1 VRDDLARARHAVSET
16 SECTDDLIASLPEP
30 GQRSPQQRATAEAAH
45 DAAREARSLF
55 MDAHAEAVYNE
66 LTDCRGGYLRL
77 PELVAA
83 AAAAF
88 PGLVPTADQMTAERT
103 RPQASKE
110 GREIDQGIFVRGVLR
125 SPLAGPHLLSA
136 MLAPTPRAL
145 RLLPEFSRTGVAD
158 LGSVRM
164 ERRDGAA
171 RLTMCRDDCLNA
183 EDNRQ
188 VDDME
193 TAVDLALLDP
203 EVRVGLLRGGEMS
216 HPRYRGKRVFSAG
229 INLKELNAGGISLV
243 DFLLRRELG
252 YIHKLV
258 RGVLVEDGP
267 RWQSP
272 TCAKPWVAAV
282 DGFAI
287 GGGMQLLL
295 VFDRVIAASDA
306 YLSLPAAQEG
316 IVPGAANFRLTR
328 CAGPRLSRE
337 IILEGR
343 RIWASEPAARLLVD
357 EVVEPPELAE
367 AIERSLDRLQSPAV
381 VANRRMLNF
390 AEESLDEF
398 RRYMAEFAVQQALR
412 LYSEDVIGKVGRF
425 SAPGALGGSVRDH
438 SGMRQVNSG
447 RDRYRR
453 YRAGYR
459 RFLAAQR
466 TGPPVR
472 SADGRRTDTD
482 RSAARAEPARAAA
495 WPPDRSPVAARRAA
509 LADGAGTGRRRHLH
523 VHGGVRAR
531 LGGDTRA
538 RAGGATS

>member
-1 VRDDLARARHAVSET
+1 MPLRQSQDTAGAVRGDLVRARHALSESAERT
-16 SECTDDLIASLPEP
+16 ETLIASLPEP
-30 GQRSPQQRATAEAAH
+30 GERSSRQRATAEAAI
-45 DAAREARSLF
+45 DAAREIRSLF
-55 MDAHAEAVYNE
+55 MEAHADAVYDE
-66 LTDCRGGYLRL
+66 LTYGRGRYLRL

-88 PGLVPTADQMTAERT
+88 PGLVPTAEQMAAEWA
-103 RPQASKE
+103 RPQAGKQ
-110 GREIDQGIFVRGVLR
+110 GREIDQGIFLRGILR
-125 SPLAGPHLLSA
+125 SPLAGPHLLNA

-203 EVRVGLLRGGEMS
+203 GVQAGLLRGGEMS
-216 HPRYRGKRVFSAG
+216 HARYRGKRVFSAG
-229 INLKELNAGGISLV
+229 INLKALHAGGISLV

-258 RGVLVEDGP
+258 RGVLVEHGP

-272 TCAKPWVAAV
+272 TCAKPWIAAV

-295 VFDRVIAASDA
+295 VFDHVVAASDA
-306 YLSLPAAQEG
+306 YFSLPAAQEG
-316 IVPGAANFRLTR
+316 IVPGAANFRLAR
-328 CAGPRLSRE
+328 RAGPRLARQV
-337 IILEGR
+337 ILEGR

-357 EVVEPPELAE
+357 EVVEPSELEE
-367 AIERSLDRLQSPAV
+367 AIERSLDRLQSQAV
-381 VANRRMLNF
+381 VVNRRMLNL

-398 RRYMAEFAVQQALR
+398 RLYMAEFAVQQAVR
-412 LYSEDVIGKVGRF
+412 LYSEDVIGKADRF
-425 SAPGALGGSVRDH
+425 SARESPENPASCPAPGDYG
-438 SGMRQVNSG
+438 Q
-447 RDRYRR
+447 
-453 YRAGYR
+453 
-459 RFLAAQR
+459 
-466 TGPPVR
+466 
-472 SADGRRTDTD
+472 
-482 RSAARAEPARAAA
+482 
-495 WPPDRSPVAARRAA
+495 
-509 LADGAGTGRRRHLH
+509 
-523 VHGGVRAR
+523 
-531 LGGDTRA
+531 
-538 RAGGATS
+538 